1 MASARGSMA
10 GAGVARI
17 PQGSGVVPAPATPFD
32 GAGGDLTP
40 SEFRRVCDLLYKVC
54 RITLGEGKQPLVKAR
69 LWKRIRSLGM
79 QTYTEY
85 FTFVESREGKP
96 ELLSMVDALTTN
108 KTSFFR
114 EAAHFDFLKEEL
126 VTHFKTANR
135 LRIWCAGCSSGQE
148 PYTLAIVLQEALT
161 PAQRSDT
168 LILATDISSKI
179 LTAAREGVYDDEEV
193 DGVSPQQLRRWFTPG
208 RDGAKTEHRVNDELR
223 RMIRFA
229 RLNLMEAWSMRGP
242 FDFIFCRNVMIY
254 FDRPTQ
260 ENLVRRFYGL
270 LRPGGCLLVGHSESL
285 TGRVEGLTYVRPAVY
300 RK

>member
-1 MASARGSMA
+1 MASAMPDKAGTGLARVPQ
-10 GAGVARI
+10 GAGPA
-17 PQGSGVVPAPATPFD
+17 PPAPAPFE
-32 GAGGDLTP
+32 GAGGDLSP
-40 SEFRRVCDLLYKVC
+40 AEFQRVCEILYRVC

-79 QTYTEY
+79 QGYTEY
-85 FTFVESREGKP
+85 FTFVESREGKQ

-114 EAAHFDFLKEEL
+114 EAQHFDFLKEEL
-126 VTHFKTANR
+126 PAHFKTAKR

-168 LILATDISSKI
+168 LILATDISSRI

-193 DGVSPQQLRRWFTPG
+193 AGVSPQQLRRWFVPG
-208 RDGAKTEHRVNDELR
+208 GNGAKTEHRVNDELR

-229 RLNLMEAWSMRGP
+229 RLNLMEPWSMRGP

-260 ENLVRRFYGL
+260 ENLVRRFQEL

-285 TGRVEGLTYVRPAVY
+285 TGRIEGLSYVRPAVY

>member
-1 MASARGSMA
+1 MA
-10 GAGVARI
+10 GRVGAGAARTPRAGGVA
-17 PQGSGVVPAPATPFD
+17 PAPTASFD

-40 SEFRRVCDLLYKVC
+40 PEFRRVCDLLYKVC

-85 FTFVESREGKP
+85 FTFVEGREGRQ

-114 EAAHFDFLKEEL
+114 EAAHFDFLREEL
-126 VTHFKTANR
+126 KTHFKTASR

-161 PAQRSDT
+161 PAQRSGT
-168 LILATDISSKI
+168 LILATDISSRI
-179 LTAAREGVYDDEEV
+179 LMAAREGVYDDEEV
-193 DGVSPQQLRRWFTPG
+193 DGVSPQQLHRWFGTEPG
-208 RDGAKTEHRVNDELR
+208 GAKVQHRVNDELR

-229 RLNLMEAWSMRGP
+229 RLNLMESWSMRGP

-270 LRPGGCLLVGHSESL
+270 LRPGGFLLVGHSESL

>member
-1 MASARGSMA
+1 MPNAMA
-10 GAGVARI
+10 GRSGAGATR
-17 PQGSGVVPAPATPFD
+17 VPPDGTAAPTPTAPTSL
-32 GAGGDLTP
+32 GGGDLTP
-40 SEFRRVCDLLYKVC
+40 AEFRRVSDLLYKVC
-54 RITLGEGKQPLVKAR
+54 RITLGEGKQALVKAR
-69 LWKRIRSLGM
+69 LWKRVRAMGLQG
-79 QTYTEY
+79 YTEY

-114 EAAHFDFLKEEL
+114 EAQHFDFLREEL
-126 VTHFKTANR
+126 PEHFKTGRR
-135 LRIWCAGCSSGQE
+135 LRIWSAGCSSGQE

-168 LILATDISSKI
+168 LILATDISQPI
-179 LTAAREGVYDDEEV
+179 LAAARAGVYDADEV
-193 DGVSPQQLRRWFTPG
+193 DGVSPSQLRRWFAVG
-208 RDGAKTEHRVNDELR
+208 RDGEKVQHRVSDELR
-223 RMIRFA
+223 GLIRFA
-229 RLNLMEAWSMRGP
+229 RLNLMEPWPMRGP

-260 ENLVRRFYGL
+260 EKLVRGFHGV

-285 TGRVEGLTYVRPAVY
+285 TGRVEGFTYVRPAVY

>member
-1 MASARGSMA
+1 MASAMAGMA
-10 GAGVARI
+10 GAGAARV
-17 PQGSGVVPAPATPFD
+17 PQGSGAAPAPAASFD
-32 GAGGDLTP
+32 GAGGDLSP

-54 RITLGEGKQPLVKAR
+54 RISLGEGKQPLVKAR

-79 QTYTEY
+79 QGYAEY
-85 FTFVESREGKP
+85 FAFVESREGTQ

-114 EAAHFDFLKEEL
+114 EAHHFDFLKEEL
-126 VTHFKTANR
+126 PEHFQTGKR
-135 LRIWCAGCSSGQE
+135 LRIWSAGCSSGQE

-168 LILATDISSKI
+168 LILATDISQRI

-193 DGVSPQQLRRWFTPG
+193 DGVSPPQLRRWFTSG
-208 RDGAKTEHRVNDELR
+208 RVGAKAQHRVNDELR

-229 RLNLMEAWSMRGP
+229 RLNLMEPWTMRGP
-242 FDFIFCRNVMIY
+242 FDFVFCRNVMIY

-260 ENLVRRFYGL
+260 EHLVRRFYGL

-285 TGRVEGLTYVRPAVY
+285 IGRVEEFTYVRPAVY

>member
-1 MASARGSMA
+1 MASTMA
-10 GAGVARI
+10 DRAGPGLGRV
-17 PQGSGVVPAPATPFD
+17 PQGSGSTPASGAPFE
-32 GAGGDLTP
+32 GAGGDLSP
-40 SEFRRVCDLLYKVC
+40 AEFQRVCAILYKAC
-54 RITLGEGKQPLVKAR
+54 RINLGEGKQPLVKAR

-79 QTYTEY
+79 QGYTEY
-85 FTFVESREGKP
+85 FNFVETLEGKP

-114 EAAHFDFLKEEL
+114 EAQHFDFLKEEL
-126 VTHFKTANR
+126 PVHFKTANR

-161 PAQRSDT
+161 PAQRADT
-168 LILATDISSKI
+168 LILATDISSRI

-193 DGVSPQQLRRWFTPG
+193 QGVSPQQLRRWFVPG
-208 RDGAKTEHRVNDELR
+208 KDGAKTQHRVSDELR

-229 RLNLMEAWSMRGP
+229 RLNLMEPWSMRGP

-254 FDRPTQ
+254 FDRQTQ
-260 ENLVRRFYGL
+260 ENLVRRFQEL
-270 LRPGGCLLVGHSESL
+270 LRPGGFLLVGHSESL
-285 TGRVEGLTYVRPAVY
+285 TGRIEGLAYVRPAVY

>member
-1 MASARGSMA
+1 MA
-10 GAGVARI
+10 GMAKAGAVRLPRDSDDLAA
-17 PQGSGVVPAPATPFD
+17 SLAPVD

-54 RITLGEGKQPLVKAR
+54 RISLGEGKQPLVKAR
-69 LWKRIRSLGM
+69 LWKRVRSLGM
-79 QTYTEY
+79 RDYTEY
-85 FTFVESREGKP
+85 FTFVESREGKA

-114 EAAHFDFLKEEL
+114 EAQHFDFLKEEL
-126 VTHFKTANR
+126 PVHFRTANR
-135 LRIWCAGCSSGQE
+135 LRIWSAGCSSGQE

-161 PAQRSDT
+161 PGQRSDT
-168 LILATDISSKI
+168 LILATDISQRI
-179 LTAAREGVYDDEEV
+179 LAAAREGVYDDEEV
-193 DGVSPQQLRRWFTPG
+193 DGVSPVQLRRWFTAVK
-208 RDGAKTEHRVNDELR
+208 DGAKSGHRVNDELR

-229 RLNLMEAWSMRGP
+229 RLNLMEPWSMRGP
-242 FDFIFCRNVMIY
+242 FDYIFCRNVMIY

-260 ENLVRRFYGL
+260 ENLVRRFHGL

-285 TGRVEGLTYVRPAVY
+285 TGRVEGFTYVRPAVY